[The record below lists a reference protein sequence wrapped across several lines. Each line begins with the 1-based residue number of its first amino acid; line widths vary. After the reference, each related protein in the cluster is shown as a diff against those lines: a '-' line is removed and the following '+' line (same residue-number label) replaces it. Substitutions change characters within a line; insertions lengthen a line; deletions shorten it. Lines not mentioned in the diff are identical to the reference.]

1 MEQVQAASYTIRFKH
16 MWCRRTVVLTT
27 NSASKANRSRI
38 RNILYDSAVSRMVCR
53 PREVTHRKKIAPACG
68 NNPSVQEEIHTKL
81 SM

>member
-38 RNILYDSAVSRMVCR
+38 RNILCDRAVRMVCMQG
-53 PREVTHRKKIAPACG
+53 EVTHRKKIAPAGG

-81 SM
+81 RM